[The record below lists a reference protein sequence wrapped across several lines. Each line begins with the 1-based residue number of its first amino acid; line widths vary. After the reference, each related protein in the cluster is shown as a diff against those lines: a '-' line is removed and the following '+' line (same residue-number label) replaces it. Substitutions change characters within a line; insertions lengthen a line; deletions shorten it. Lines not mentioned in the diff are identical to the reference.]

1 MAKKILSD
9 GSEMEQVFNKQ
20 FFGLPMMFLTVH
32 RHLKGRQMYH
42 SSMEQF
48 VPPMLERSIRILI
61 IKKGNFLLFILV
73 NLGTIN

>member
-1 MAKKILSD
+1 
-9 GSEMEQVFNKQ
+9 
-20 FFGLPMMFLTVH
+20 MMFLTVH

-42 SSMEQF
+42 FNMEQF

>member
-20 FFGLPMMFLTVH
+20 FFGFPMMFFTVH
-32 RHLKGRQMYH
+32 RHLKDRQIYH
-42 SSMEQF
+42 FGMEQF
-48 VPPMLERSIRILI
+48 VPPMLERSIRNLI

>member
-1 MAKKILSD
+1 
-9 GSEMEQVFNKQ
+9 
-20 FFGLPMMFLTVH
+20 MMFLTVH
-32 RHLKGRQMYH
+32 RHLKARQMYH

-48 VPPMLERSIRILI
+48 VSPMLERSIRILI